1 MQRSPITGKKYPMMI
16 WSAFLIC
23 WAALIWRWM
32 TPHMGM
38 QARGPLIWIEILL
51 LLILYGYIL
60 LSAYG
65 LGHLFLR
72 LFKLPLLSKTESI
85 LLAFMIGLAAFSL
98 GVTIIGLAGWLNIV
112 GILAWMAISGSVALR
127 ELLGVAH
134 EREVIDDAPHSAPP
148 RSRFEI
154 FLQIIILIAI
164 PLQLVSAISPVWDY
178 DALLYH
184 LEIPSQFLAEGRIY
198 FDPETWRSAYPFL
211 GEMPFVV
218 GMAFGLDPL
227 GKLINLTYAVL
238 FVSSVYLFSLR
249 FLGRQTASSVAA
261 ILIGA
266 PAFLLWATW
275 AAVDFAWASYE
286 FWSIFAICLWLTGDH
301 RMPRK
306 WLILAGLMSGAAAS
320 IKYLSLPIFLIVGA
334 IVVWK
339 SIANT
344 QQRVRGAVS
353 NLLIFGVCAGLVM
366 GVWYIK
372 NWLLTGNPVYPLV
385 FGGPGWD
392 PLENQVLNDYVQTFG
407 AEKTWLDYLLLPYNV
422 YAQHARFGTIP
433 IEVIHPALW
442 LGFFFPF
449 VTKSN
454 KVFKVVLVY
463 AALSFLLW
471 VTTSQVIRFLIPLSA
486 FAAILSASVIERSPS
501 LLKNLLRYG
510 LLGGIMILSLIQ
522 QMLTIQNTGVWN
534 YVSGQKPGSQF
545 LQELNNDFSTILYIQ
560 SALAPTDRVMFLWDG
575 RGYYCDKRC
584 VPDDEQSTAIRL
596 SIDSPAP
603 QNLAR
608 DLNEQGITHLM
619 LSVPDASWFIFYHD
633 PRGWHQDAFDYFD
646 DIFLPACGKL
656 TFEDKD
662 IKLFELICH

>member
-1 MQRSPITGKKYPMMI
+1 MI

-23 WAALIWRWM
+23 WAALIWRWTM
-32 TPHMGM
+32 PRIGM

-72 LFKLPLLSKTESI
+72 LLKLPLLSKTESI
-85 LLAFMIGLAAFSL
+85 LLAFLTGLAAFSL
-98 GVTIIGLAGWLNIV
+98 GIAIIGLAGWLNAAGV
-112 GILAWMAISGSVALR
+112 LAWMAVSGFVACR
-127 ELLGVAH
+127 ELLEGPCSY
-134 EREVIDDAPHSAPP
+134 EVGDDASHVPP
-148 RSRFEI
+148 VRSRFEI
-154 FLQIIILIAI
+154 FLQIIILISI
-164 PLQLVSAISPVWDY
+164 PLQLVSALSPVWDY

-184 LEIPSQFLAEGRIY
+184 LEIPSQFLVEGRIY

-211 GEMPFVV
+211 GEMPFIV
-218 GMAFGLDPL
+218 GMVLGLDPV

-238 FVSSVYLFSLR
+238 FVSSAYVFSLR
-249 FLGRQTASSVAA
+249 FLGRQTAYAAAA

-286 FWSIFAICLWLTGDH
+286 FWSIFAICLWLTDN
-301 RMPRK
+301 RTDRK
-306 WLILAGLMSGAAAS
+306 WLIVAGLMSGAAAS
-320 IKYLSLPIFLIVGA
+320 IKYLSLPLLLIVGA
-334 IVVWK
+334 IVMWE
-339 SIANT
+339 SIGNA
-344 QQRVRGAVS
+344 QQRVRGAAS
-353 NLLIFGVCAGLVM
+353 NLLTFGASAGLVM
-366 GVWYIK
+366 GVWYLR

-407 AEKTWLDYLLLPYNV
+407 TGKAWLDYLLLPYNV
-422 YAQHARFGTIP
+422 YAQHDRFATIP
-433 IEVIHPALW
+433 TEVIHPALW

-486 FAAILSASVIERSPS
+486 FAAIMAAGVIESAPS

-510 LLGGIMILSLIQ
+510 LLGGLMILSLIQ

-534 YVSGQKPGSQF
+534 YVTGQKSGGQF
-545 LQELNNDFSTILYIQ
+545 LQEINNNFSTILYIQ
-560 SALAPTDRVMFLWDG
+560 NALAPTDRVMFLWDG
-575 RGYYCDKRC
+575 RGYYCDERC
-584 VPDDEQSTAIRL
+584 IPDDEQSAAIRL

-603 QNLAR
+603 QRLAR

-646 DIFLPACGKL
+646 DTFLPACGRL
-656 TFEDKD
+656 IFEDKG
-662 IKLFELICH
+662 IKLFELTCR